1 MNELK
6 IHSDYDKPWCWQYDI
21 RLRNLEED
29 KFWSM
34 LSDDEIADLKPTDF
48 DMYLSTDENE
58 HKEMTKFIERH
69 EWLGTISLYT
79 THWFACRYKGIL
91 AGVILMNQPNSFSKL
106 LGDDTS
112 KLERLISR
120 GACIS
125 WSPKCLASHFLM
137 FCIRWMVQNTEYRLF
152 TAYSD
157 VEAKEIGQI
166 YSACNFY
173 YLGKNSGGIKKY
185 VNPYNG
191 KLMSDRQFRCRSFY
205 KKYAKE
211 LKIEWQK
218 NWNDGDKMLWENI
231 PNDVEQKLR
240 DFSKKKQSESK
251 MVEVPSKH
259 KYAYVLGRDK
269 RETKLLR
276 RKFLELNKVYPYVR
290 REDTFKE
297 E

>member
-1 MNELK
+1 MANAQK
-6 IHSDYDKPWCWQYDI
+6 IHADYDKPWCWQYDI
-21 RLRNLEED
+21 RLRNLNED
-29 KFWSM
+29 RFWSM
-34 LSDDEIADLKPTDF
+34 LPDEELDNLKPTDF

-69 EWLGTISLYT
+69 EWLGKISLYT

-106 LGDDTS
+106 LGEDTS
-112 KLERLISR
+112 KVERLISR

-137 FCIRWMVQNTEYRLF
+137 FCIKWMVQNTEYRLF

-157 VEAKEIGQI
+157 IEALEMGQI
-166 YSACNFY
+166 YQACNFY
-173 YLGKNSGGIKKY
+173 YLGKNSGGTKKY
-185 VNPYNG
+185 INPYNG

-211 LKIEWQK
+211 LGIAWQS
-218 NWNDGDKMLWENI
+218 NWNRDTKMLWENI
-231 PNDVEQKLR
+231 PDDIERKLR
-240 DFSKKKQSESK
+240 EYSKKKQAESE

-259 KYAYVLGRDK
+259 KYAYVLGKDK

-276 RKFLELNKVYPYVR
+276 RKFLELNKIYDYPKVR
-290 REDTFKE
+290 GE
-297 E
+297 